1 MRDYVKEFEFLGD
14 DRCMASAVACAVILS
29 HVGADALQGRVN
41 LFHIHHQ
48 VLRTHQINTVS
59 AVLRTLFT
67 CVVAWNPN
75 VVHNVFPTAVFPTAV
90 VNIAANFL
98 SPFWGRIAL
107 HAALVLLAQAC
118 AICYKISV
126 ILFKVWRYRRLTA
139 QGLTGKDRA
148 DGLAPRR
155 ILICHASVGSGHKRA
170 AQAIREALEA
180 AYAADKT
187 PVVIKTLDVVDS
199 MEWFLKAV
207 YKDGFMTL
215 VTRDWGS
222 AFVGLMFDKSN
233 HSSPGIT
240 VGSSGFLQTV
250 LEESFMFNFVETIF
264 NFKPELIVNTH
275 FLSLKV
281 LAHMRINI
289 SAFNVPQVT
298 VVTDYDVHAFWA
310 VRPCERFF
318 VARDECRH
326 ALTQFGIPD
335 STISVTGM
343 PVVRDFSHNLPS
355 RDVCL
360 DALGLDGSRPV
371 VLMMAGG
378 DDVFETYSSLLT
390 LKVPLQIALVCGRYS
405 DKKAKLEAVAVPSR
419 HKCKLE
425 GFTRKMHY
433 YLQCA
438 DVIITKPGG
447 LTTAES
453 LATGTAMAI
462 YNSLPGQEQRNADMI
477 LEGGAGFK
485 ISDARMLAYK
495 MNRVL
500 KDAPLLKRM
509 QGNAKRL
516 GSVGAADQVAA
527 FVKKGSFRL

>member
-1 MRDYVKEFEFLGD
+1 MFD
-14 DRCMASAVACAVILS
+14 DNAGVASGIACAAILG
-29 HVGADALQGRVN
+29 HVGVDVLQGRVN
-41 LFHIHHQ
+41 LLHIHHQ
-48 VLRTHQINTVS
+48 VTRTHQTNTIS
-59 AVLRTLFT
+59 AVLRVLLT
-67 CVVAWNPN
+67 CAVALAPD
-75 VVHNVFPTAVFPTAV
+75 VAVLGVCRRWPLLSDYATSS
-90 VNIAANFL
+90 

-107 HAALVLLAQAC
+107 HAAAVLVAQAF
-118 AICYKISV
+118 AVGYKV
-126 ILFKVWRYRRLTA
+126 CVVLFKVWRYRTLTA
-139 QGLTGKDRA
+139 QGLTGEGRA

-155 ILICHASVGSGHKRA
+155 ILIVHASVGSGHKRA

-180 AYAADKT
+180 AYAADGT

-233 HSSPGIT
+233 QTAPGIT

-250 LEESFMFNFVETIF
+250 LEESFMLSFVETIF
-264 NFKPELIVNTH
+264 NFKPDVIVNTH

-281 LAHMRINI
+281 LAHMRNTI
-289 SAFNVPQVT
+289 SAFDVPQVT

-343 PVVRDFSHNLPS
+343 PVVRDFSHNLPPRS
-355 RDVCL
+355 ECL
-360 DALGLDGSRPV
+360 AELGLDGSRPV
-371 VLMMAGG
+371 ILMMAGG
-378 DDVFETYSSLLT
+378 DDVFETYDALLSLT
-390 LKVPLQIALVCGRYS
+390 MPLQIALVCGRYA
-405 DKKAKLEAVAVPSR
+405 DKKAKLEAVVVPAR

-462 YNSLPGQEQRNADMI
+462 YHSLPGQEQRNADMI

-495 MNRVL
+495 LNKVI
-500 KDAPLLKRM
+500 KEKAALLERM
-509 QGNAKRL
+509 KGNAKRL
-516 GSVGAADQVAA
+516 GSVTAADKVAA
-527 FVKKGSFRL
+527 FVKNGSFRG